1 MKQNPD
7 WVVKGQK
14 TPWKCTV
21 ESKNAPKCT
30 EATKPKQIATTL
42 RDLTKKLQKFLLTN
56 DKIL

>member
-42 RDLTKKLQKFLLTN
+42 RDLTKNFKN
-56 DKIL
+56 SY